1 MGLGRPAP
9 YIRTHVLEYF
19 SLCIIWHERDEV
31 SHPLRAL
38 GEGTGSGRIR
48 TSLGTRSSTEEVS
61 VPVFFFCFP
70 RGFELISM
78 WIHARKHSR
87 LVGSGP
93 KGFKKQRTAV
103 EEVDSRRNF
112 EGMFGTHVGIHQT
125 VIKVFRNLFLFFIC
139 FLLLR

>member
-1 MGLGRPAP
+1 MKCLTLQGRSGKELEAAASELRWELEAAP
-9 YIRTHVLEYF
+9 KKFRY
-19 SLCIIWHERDEV
+19 LC
-31 SHPLRAL
+31 
-38 GEGTGSGRIR
+38 
-48 TSLGTRSSTEEVS
+48 
-61 VPVFFFCFP
+61 FFFCFP

-103 EEVDSRRNF
+103 EKVDSRRNF

-125 VIKVFRNLFLFFIC
+125 VIKVFRDLFLFFIC